1 MRAAGL
7 VRRGRGSDRCGRRLG
22 NPRGAHPTPVS
33 LAGLDAASRQQLGLA
48 HPALFLRVLREQVL
62 EHPERLVREILA
74 SVPEGGVRDRT
85 PPSLPA
91 ARGVT
96 AD

>member
-7 VRRGRGSDRCGRRLG
+7 VRRGRGSDRCGRPLG
-22 NPRGAHPTPVS
+22 SPRGAHPTPVS

-62 EHPERLVREILA
+62 EHPEPLVREIWLRF
-74 SVPEGGVRDRT
+74 PKEE
-85 PPSLPA
+85 
-91 ARGVT
+91 
-96 AD
+96 